1 MEEVQR
7 ANVSIHDRI
16 SEARRLLRD
25 AGFPPDAAVLDAE
38 VLARHALGWDRA
50 DVLTRGREPE
60 PDDFAARYSA
70 LIARRRAREPV
81 ALIVGRREF
90 WGLDFEVTGDVL
102 VPRPET
108 EFVVE
113 EALTLARSTPEVRT
127 IIDVG
132 TGSGCLAVVLA
143 RELPATRVIATDI
156 SGAALHIAHRNA
168 ERHGLR
174 GRIQFV
180 RTDLLAGITT
190 VADLMVSNPPY
201 VPRGT
206 ALQPDVARY
215 EPAEALFGG
224 RDGFEITRRLLA
236 DAPRCLAPAGRLVFE
251 FGDGQEDEARRI
263 AEGLGW
269 HILRIRNDLQG
280 LARVAVL
287 GREA

>member
-1 MEEVQR
+1 MK
-7 ANVSIHDRI
+7 VSIQDRI
-16 SEARRLLRD
+16 GEARRALRA
-25 AGFPPDAAVLDAE
+25 AGLPAEAAIVDAE
-38 VLARHALGWDRA
+38 VLARHTLGWDRA
-50 DVLTRGREPE
+50 ALLTRGREPE
-60 PDDFAARYSA
+60 PDDFAARYDA

-81 ALIVGRREF
+81 ALIIGRREF

-108 EFVVE
+108 EFIVE
-113 EALTLARSTPEVRT
+113 AALELARGPRPART

-132 TGSGCLAVVLA
+132 TGSGCLAIVLA
-143 RELPATRVIATDI
+143 RELPETRLVATDI
-156 SGAALHIAHRNA
+156 SGAALNVARRNA
-168 ERHGLR
+168 RRHGVQE
-174 GRIQFV
+174 RIQFV
-180 RTDLLAGITT
+180 RTDLLAGICT
-190 VADLMVSNPPY
+190 VADLIVSNPPY

-224 RDGFEITRRLLA
+224 RDGFEIMRRLLA
-236 DAPRCLAPAGRLVFE
+236 DAPRCLAPGRRLVVE
-251 FGDGQEDEARRI
+251 FGDGQEDEACRI

-269 HILRIRNDLQG
+269 HILSIRNDLQG